1 MRPPQGIDVAPSVVA
16 ADVDVSVA
24 VGGVMGVVVLVL
36 VLVDSPPGAVVRAD
50 VPSAPSVPAPPGTV
64 LLGVGGGVGGSVGS
78 PSDGTGDGWPGD
90 G

>member
-1 MRPPQGIDVAPSVVA
+1 MRPRQGIDVAPSVVA

-50 VPSAPSVPAPPGTV
+50 VPSVPALPGTV